1 MPHHFASSVLRAAVL
16 AVFYLIS
23 TLPALGQEAEAEAEE
38 AEDADEESQAPSLST
53 QPIEEVIV
61 TGSRLKRDTYSS
73 VAPLQIINAEV
84 KREVGLIDAGEIIQ
98 QSTAS
103 QGVQVDLTFQ
113 GLVLDDGP
121 GSTTANLRG
130 LGASRSLL
138 LINSRR
144 IAPSGV
150 EGAPVSPDLSI
161 LPAMLIDQYDIL
173 LDGASSV
180 YGSDAVAGVV
190 NALIRKDFDGFEVQ
204 LQRDF
209 PAHGAGDRENLGLA
223 WGKNFDRGFIGV
235 GAQFNDA
242 EGITLDDRPWT
253 AGCERHAEI
262 DQAGQIRY
270 QDLYYSQVIG
280 MEWDDCRFGR
290 LAGRTVI
297 GPPFWVIYHTPGFSN
312 GGWPDFSESQSPY
325 GGFAVDGDGDG
336 RADISYRDYDFNGRE
351 QFAHLRAPIRT
362 NSAMAYGEYTLEGD
376 MNLTPYFEVLR
387 ANRHT
392 SSISGAS
399 QIFPVVPAANPYN
412 ICNPAANGVDCGL
425 ASDAMLTNPNYIADF
440 ADFYG
445 AFCAGRGIPAAFC
458 TPATFGLL
466 RGPTGAIDTQPIV
479 SVAGD
484 RTTNRTDATIWR
496 YVVGLQGDLPFMNV
510 GSLTDW
516 SFDVSVTLSTS
527 EGTSNR
533 PGVRKDRMALALGY
547 YSNDWTPCEAN
558 ISEETR
564 AARTDSEEEPL
575 GALYDD
581 TAPGCV
587 PVNMYAPSLYTGV
600 IGDFGTTA
608 ERDYLFDSRDFVT
621 ERDQTLFQAFMSG
634 SLFQLPAGD
643 AIAGLGIEYRIDE
656 IRSMPNEV
664 ARDGLLIHN
673 FADGG
678 AIGEKFTRE
687 AYAEIEAP
695 LVAGRPGATE
705 VILNLSARWTDDEFY
720 GGAWTGAAKLGW
732 RPIDSLLLRATWGT
746 SYRAPNMRELFL
758 LNQTGFRT
766 IADPCLVPADAIDD
780 LTDEYNPELDTRQQH
795 VLDNC
800 RASGVDPLAAA
811 TGFNSYSVEFSSG
824 GSLTLDE
831 ETSESKSFGFAWDQP
846 FTNVFDMSIGLT
858 YYDIE
863 IEDTIIEP
871 SWGYIFFDCYY
882 SQTSA
887 HTFCERIT
895 RSTNPASPLI
905 TLIDAGFI
913 NRDSEGVRGVDLNVT
928 YDQDITIF
936 NRPVTIGFEATGH
949 RLIERS
955 TLQINNQGDRDVQSF
970 HREWRYPEHKAELAL
985 RVDYDKLRLVWDSRY
1000 IGNQQPDVTGVDD
1013 WLHVNSGNPR
1023 SDTCMGP
1030 PDDLLCRDLD
1040 RAGDYWVHNASI
1052 TYRGNTWNVRA
1063 GVRNVFDA
1071 EPPVVDPSE
1080 VFSVNNTPLSAGY
1093 DLWGRTFFLSTR
1105 VQIGGE

>member
-1 MPHHFASSVLRAAVL
+1 MLRAAVV
-16 AVFYLIS
+16 AAFYLCLS
-23 TLPALGQEAEAEAEE
+23 HPALGQEAEAES
-38 AEDADEESQAPSLST
+38 ADEESDASSL
-53 QPIEEVIV
+53 PIEEVIV

-73 VAPLQIINAEV
+73 VSPLQIINADV

-103 QGVQVDLTFQ
+103 AGLQIDLTFS
-113 GLVLDDGP
+113 GFVLDDGP
-121 GSTTANLRG
+121 GTTTANLRG
-130 LGASRSLL
+130 LGASRSLV

-161 LPAMLIDQYDIL
+161 LPAMLIEQYDVL

-190 NALIRKDFDGFEVQ
+190 NALTRKDFDGFEIE
-204 LQRDF
+204 LQQDVSD
-209 PAHGAGDRENLGLA
+209 HGAGNRENLGLA
-223 WGKNFDRGFIGV
+223 WGKNFDRGFIGI

-253 AGCERHAEI
+253 AGCTRHAEI
-262 DQAGQIRY
+262 DQAGQVRHE
-270 QDLYYSQVIG
+270 DLYWSQVIG
-280 MEWDDCRFGR
+280 MEWDDCQIGS
-290 LAGRTVI
+290 LAGRVLV
-297 GPPFWVIYHTPGFSN
+297 GAPFWSIYYTPGYSN
-312 GGWPDFSESQSPY
+312 GGWPEFSESQSPY
-325 GGFAVDGDGDG
+325 GSFAIDGDGND
-336 RADISYRDYDFNGRE
+336 RADISYRNHSINGRE

-387 ANRHT
+387 ANRDVN
-392 SSISGAS
+392 SNSGAF
-399 QIFPVVPAANPYN
+399 QLFPIVPAANPYN
-412 ICNPAANGVDCGL
+412 ICNPNGRGVDCGL
-425 ASDAMLTNPNYIADF
+425 ASDAMLTNPNYMADF

-445 AFCAGRGIPAAFC
+445 GLCSGLGIPSAFC
-458 TPATFGLL
+458 TPGTFGLL
-466 RGPTGAIDTQPIV
+466 RGATGAIDTQPV
-479 SVAGD
+479 VAVKDD
-484 RTTNRTDATIWR
+484 RTTNSTEATLWR
-496 YVVGLQGDLPFMNV
+496 YVVGLQGDLPFLNV

-516 SFDVSVTLSTS
+516 SFDVSVTVSTS

-533 PGVRKDRMALALGY
+533 PGIRKDRMALALGY

-564 AARTDSEEEPL
+564 AARTDSEEQPL
-575 GALYDD
+575 GPLYAD

-587 PVNMYAPSLYTGV
+587 PVNMFAPSLYAGV
-600 IGDFGTTA
+600 VGDFATAA

-621 ERDQTLFQAFMSG
+621 ERDQTLLQAFVSG

-643 AIAGLGIEYRIDE
+643 AVAGFGLEYRIDE
-656 IRSMPNEV
+656 IRSMPDEV
-664 ARDGLLIHN
+664 ARDGLLIHY

-678 AIGEKFTRE
+678 AVGEKYTRE

-758 LNQTGFRT
+758 MDQTGFRT
-766 IADPCLVPADAIDD
+766 ITDPCLVPAEAIDD
-780 LTDEYNPELDTRQQH
+780 LTDTYDPAMDTREQH

-800 RASGVDPLAAA
+800 RASGVDPLAST
-811 TGFNSYSVEFSSG
+811 TGFSVYSAEFASG
-824 GSLTLDE
+824 GSLTLNE
-831 ETSESKSFGFAWDQP
+831 ETSESMSFGFAWDQP
-846 FTNVFDMSIGLT
+846 FTNAFDMSIGLT

-863 IEDTIIEP
+863 IEDTIVEP
-871 SWGYIFFDCYY
+871 TWQYIFFDCYQ

-895 RSTNPASPLI
+895 RSANPASPLV

-913 NRDSEGVRGVDLNVT
+913 NRDEESVRGVDLNVT
-928 YDQDITIF
+928 YDQDITVF
-936 NRPVTIGFEATGH
+936 NRPVTIGFEAIGH

-955 TLQINNQGDRDVQSF
+955 TLQLNNQGDRDLQAL
-970 HREWRYPEHKAELAL
+970 HREWQFPEHRAELTL
-985 RVDYDKLRLVWDSRY
+985 RVDYDKLRLVWSSRY
-1000 IGNQQPDVTGVDD
+1000 IGDQQPDAAAVDD

-1023 SDTCMGP
+1023 SATCLGP
-1030 PDDLLCRDLD
+1030 PNDLLCRDMD
-1040 RAGDYWVHNASI
+1040 WAGDYWVHNTSV
-1052 TYRGNTWNVRA
+1052 TYQGNTWNIRA

-1071 EPPVVDPSE
+1071 EPPVVDPNE
-1080 VFSVNNTPLSAGY
+1080 VFSVNNTPLGVGY
-1093 DLWGRTFFLSTR
+1093 DLWGRTYFLSTR
-1105 VQIGGE
+1105 VSLGGE